1 MILVKDFQWDPSP
14 NSLDPNLT
22 SICTGMSLINRGP
35 TCQPTGPEGSR
46 ANVLMSDNTGHTQK
60 FCVSASMCHY
70 MHYIKQMGWLSWL
83 IGLLGYKKIGFSPEK
98 TITIE
103 PHVWV
108 QVAVLTKY
116 KEIPSIYQRKGKEM
130 SVQLLR
136 TKNKPVFMC
145 YPSNFDSKR
154 VSICRIYANRGGQD
168 ARNLSNMDGSEQSL
182 RKGIYSVAPSCF
194 TGKVTGVVVR

>member
-83 IGLLGYKKIGFSPEK
+83 IGLLGYKKNRFQPWKNNNCWTPCLSPSGRSCQ
-98 TITIE
+98 I
-103 PHVWV
+103 
-108 QVAVLTKY
+108 
-116 KEIPSIYQRKGKEM
+116 QRN
-130 SVQLLR
+130 SL
-136 TKNKPVFMC
+136 
-145 YPSNFDSKR
+145 
-154 VSICRIYANRGGQD
+154 
-168 ARNLSNMDGSEQSL
+168 NLSEKRQRNERPTTTHETNQFLCVIQAILTANVFLSVGSTLTEGDRTREIFQTWMAVNSL
-182 RKGIYSVAPSCF
+182 SAKVFIALHPVASQV
-194 TGKVTGVVVR
+194 KWQE

>member
-46 ANVLMSDNTGHTQK
+46 ANVLMSDNTGHPQK

-83 IGLLGYKKIGFSPEK
+83 IGLLGYKKNRFQPWKNNNCWTPCLSPSGRSCQ
-98 TITIE
+98 I
-103 PHVWV
+103 
-108 QVAVLTKY
+108 
-116 KEIPSIYQRKGKEM
+116 QRN
-130 SVQLLR
+130 SL
-136 TKNKPVFMC
+136 
-145 YPSNFDSKR
+145 
-154 VSICRIYANRGGQD
+154 
-168 ARNLSNMDGSEQSL
+168 NLSEKRQRNECPTTTHETNQFLCVIQAILTANVFLSVGSTLTEGDRTREIFQTWMAVNSL
-182 RKGIYSVAPSCF
+182 SAKVFIALHPVASQV
-194 TGKVTGVVVR
+194 KWQE

>member
-22 SICTGMSLINRGP
+22 SICAGMSLINRGP

-83 IGLLGYKKIGFSPEK
+83 IGLLGYKKNRFQPWKNNNCWTPCLSPSGRSCQ
-98 TITIE
+98 I
-103 PHVWV
+103 
-108 QVAVLTKY
+108 
-116 KEIPSIYQRKGKEM
+116 QRN
-130 SVQLLR
+130 SL
-136 TKNKPVFMC
+136 
-145 YPSNFDSKR
+145 
-154 VSICRIYANRGGQD
+154 
-168 ARNLSNMDGSEQSL
+168 NLSEKRQRNECPTTTHETNQFLCVIQAILTANVFLSVGSTLTEGDRTREIFQTWMAVNSL
-182 RKGIYSVAPSCF
+182 SAKVFIALHPVASQV
-194 TGKVTGVVVR
+194 KWQE